1 MTTHPVQFDEILL
14 LEDNKSTA
22 DRLDSAV
29 VGKTG
34 HRPPITV
41 RLHRINGTKSGV
53 IGTRSY
59 ASGQALCSRNAR
71 IDVVLDLL
79 SRGASAQA
87 KTVLV
92 AGASFGS
99 STPFLAAL
107 CDLGLPFV
115 VEITPSTYV
124 APTIGST
131 TRRRAA
137 DLLVRGTWRAIG
149 ARTPD
154 GTEVC
159 YQAARIGS
167 VELPVGTGSLFAAQI
182 GGIYGVHKGTIIG
195 ISSFQCSTGEF
206 VQLVA
211 HGRWI
216 RVNARRVKRQAEP
229 ASGAKPS
236 GSASTIRGRANLTIA
251 RKQDAQL
258 RSTVEE
264 NAGLFPDA
272 KGHLRT
278 VTDTLNVVE
287 LFAGAGGMGLGFLL
301 AGKDGGGYRIVHSGE
316 ANPIFVETLRRN
328 HRFYDNLVGVCAG
341 ARTPP
346 TVAVE
351 DLRDSSVLDEVVATA
366 RERGGAHV
374 VIGGPP
380 CQGFSTA
387 NRNSWSRRNPN
398 NELIEYFVRYVER
411 LRPLAFL
418 MENVQG
424 ILWTQ
429 DAIRATSVVDVIECR
444 LASSGYAIFPKL
456 VDAAWYGV
464 PQNRARFFFMGL
476 HRDLGYTKDDFGDQ
490 GPFPTPTHGTE
501 LRPVVTVRDA
511 IADLP
516 RIGNGWSVES
526 SAYSELVKDT
536 GDNEFLKYARDGSK
550 QGVVFDHV
558 TSKHANYVI
567 DRYRRIPPGANW
579 ECIRES
585 LTNYADVS
593 RTHSNIYRR
602 LRWDEPSITIGH
614 YRKSMLIHPSQHRGL
629 SLREAMRLQSFPD
642 WFRFSG
648 TVDGMPGGLMHKQQQ
663 LANAVCPLVTK
674 AIAELVLTL

>member
-1 MTTHPVQFDEILL
+1 MTTQTVRFDEILL
-14 LEDNKSTA
+14 LEDNKSMPE
-22 DRLDSAV
+22 RLESAV
-29 VGKTG
+29 VGEAG
-34 HRPPITV
+34 HRRPITV
-41 RLHRINGTKSGV
+41 RLHRIHGAKSGV
-53 IGTRSY
+53 IATRSY
-59 ASGQALCSRNAR
+59 ATDQVKYSRTAR
-71 IDVVLDLL
+71 IDIVLDLL
-79 SRGASAQA
+79 SGGPSAGATS
-87 KTVLV
+87 VVV

-107 CDLGLPFV
+107 CDLHLPFV

-124 APTIGST
+124 TPTIGGT
-131 TRRRAA
+131 TRRRAS
-137 DLLVRGTWRAIG
+137 DLLGRGTWRAIG

-154 GTEVC
+154 GTEVR
-159 YQAARIGS
+159 YRAARIGA

-182 GGIYGVHKGTIIG
+182 GGIHCVHKGTTIG
-195 ISSFQCSTGEF
+195 ISSFQCSVAEF

-216 RVNARRVKRQAEP
+216 RVSARRVKRQAEP

-236 GSASTIRGRANLTIA
+236 GSASTIRGRANIA
-251 RKQDAQL
+251 LAKKQDAKV
-258 RSTVEE
+258 RSTSDET
-264 NAGLFPDA
+264 ARSFAHA
-272 KGHLRT
+272 KGYLRT
-278 VTDTLNVVE
+278 VADTLNVVE

-301 AGKDGGGYRIVHSGE
+301 AGKNSRRYRIVYSGE
-316 ANPIFVETLRRN
+316 RNPVFVETLRRN
-328 HRFYDNLVGVCAG
+328 HRLYDDFIGTHAS
-341 ARTPP
+341 ATTPP
-346 TVAVE
+346 TVAVA
-351 DLRDSSVLDEVVATA
+351 DLRDRSVLDEAVATA

-387 NRNSWSRRNPN
+387 NRNSWSRTNPN
-398 NELIEYFVRYVER
+398 NELIEHFVRYVEE

-429 DAIRATSVVDVIECR
+429 DAYGVASIVDVVECR
-444 LASSGYAIFPKL
+444 LASSGYTLFPKI
-456 VDAAWYGV
+456 VDAVWYGV
-464 PQNRARFFFMGL
+464 PQNRSRFFLMGL
-476 HRDLGYTKDDFGDQ
+476 HQELGYAKDDFGDE
-490 GPFPTPTHGTE
+490 GPFPAPTHGTG

-516 RIGNGWSVES
+516 QIGNGCLVES
-526 SAYSELVKDT
+526 SAYSEPVKETD
-536 GDNEFLKYARDGSK
+536 DNEFLRYARDGSK
-550 QGVVFDHV
+550 RGVISDHV

-567 DRYRRIPPGANW
+567 DRYRRIPAGGNW
-579 ECIRES
+579 ESIRES

-602 LRWDEPSITIGH
+602 LCWDEPSITIGH

-674 AIAELVLTL
+674 AIAEYILAL